1 MNKYHKIFNRSTRRT
16 GGPSPRTA
24 PRVLR
29 TAGTADCGPAA
40 QHWQI
45 GSTHALR
52 SVLLKWVQKLHGR
65 RGSSREAIDS
75 NKALAAQSCIHS
87 PIALGMSQRP
97 CGEYVVQH
105 GDTVV
110 RIAEAYGTLTSN
122 VITQERQYPDPY
134 KLFPGQKLFIL
145 ERDATAQTQHRLVAG
160 ETLQSIAQQHRISLQ
175 ALEAANT
182 DAHPVK
188 LVPGSF
194 LRLPNDGTD
203 MKSKQE
209 TKTAWI

>member
-1 MNKYHKIFNRSTRRT
+1 MPIHQLQLGLN
-16 GGPSPRTA
+16 
-24 PRVLR
+24 
-29 TAGTADCGPAA
+29 
-40 QHWQI
+40 
-45 GSTHALR
+45 HALR
-52 SVLLKWVQKLHGR
+52 SVLSKWVQKLRGR
-65 RGSSREAIDS
+65 RGSSREAIARKS
-75 NKALAAQSCIHS
+75 LAAGSCILA
-87 PIALGMSQRP
+87 PVAVGMSQRA
-97 CGEYVVQH
+97 CGEYVVQR

-122 VITQERQYPDPY
+122 VVTQERQYPDPY

-194 LRLPNDGTD
+194 LRLPNDGAD